1 MKKTFTFTD
10 KYDKEIYASHWV
22 PESAAPEAVVQ
33 ISHGMAE
40 YGDRYDEFAR
50 FLNEN
55 RIAVFAHDH
64 RGHGM
69 TDPDHL
75 GFISEDGGFQLQVEN
90 IHDAALEVE
99 KLHPELPKI
108 LFGHSMGSFLV
119 QRYMQLYNDRPA
131 GIVYSGSNGVPSPFL
146 NVGIALAWL
155 LKTIQGPRKKST
167 IIRDLIFAPY
177 NRHFKPNRTEKDWLN
192 RDETEVDI
200 YIRDPMSGFTCT
212 TSFFYDFLKGLKAL
226 HKHKPFADHDPK
238 IPILLIAGGS
248 DALSN
253 FGKGI
258 ESLKNLLTSS
268 GTENVEKKIYP
279 GARHE
284 LLKEM
289 NKSEVQNDVLKWIQ
303 QQIK

>member
-1 MKKTFTFTD
+1 MKKSFTFTD
-10 KYDKEIYASHWV
+10 KHGKDIYASHWV
-22 PESAAPEAVVQ
+22 PDSAAPETVVQ

-50 FLNEN
+50 FLNKN
-55 RIAVFAHDH
+55 GIAAFAHDH

-75 GFISEDGGFQLQVEN
+75 GFASEEGGFQLQVEN
-90 IHDAALEVE
+90 IRDAAQEVE

-119 QRYMQLYNDRPA
+119 QRYMQLYNGRPA

-146 NVGIALAWL
+146 NAGIALSWL
-155 LKTIQGPRKKST
+155 LKTIQGPRKKSK

-177 NRHFKPNRTEKDWLN
+177 NRRFKPNRTEKDWLN
-192 RDETEVDI
+192 RDEAEVDK
-200 YIRDPMSGFTCT
+200 YIRDPLAGFTCT

-226 HKHKPFADHDPK
+226 HNHKPFAGHDPE
-238 IPILLIAGGS
+238 IPVLLISGGADPLS
-248 DALSN
+248 D

-258 ESLKNLLTSS
+258 LSLQNLLASS
-268 GTENVEKKIYP
+268 GLKHIETKIYA

-284 LLKEM
+284 VLREI
-289 NKSEVQNDVLKWIQ
+289 NKDEVHHDVLEWINRVV
-303 QQIK
+303 